1 MKNESSGARTAL
13 KKTKSSGAGAGAM
26 FMKRRAPEPELWHF
40 TRTYEDSGAA
50 LLQRE
55 VYHTVA

>member
-13 KKTKSSGAGAGAM
+13 KKTKSSRAGAGAM

-40 TRTYEDSGAA
+40 YEDSAPFGAA